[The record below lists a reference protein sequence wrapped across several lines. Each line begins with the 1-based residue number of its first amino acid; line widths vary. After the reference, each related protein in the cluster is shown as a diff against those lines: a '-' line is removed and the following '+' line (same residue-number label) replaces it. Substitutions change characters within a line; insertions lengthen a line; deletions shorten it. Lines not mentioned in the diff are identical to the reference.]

1 MPFYIRAVMCIIVII
16 SLSITIGDATPIPIP
31 WNAAP
36 FSYKAKDV
44 PIATLLRAFGS
55 SQGVA
60 VSIPSSVRGNV
71 TGGFYFTKPKD
82 FLDLIQRV
90 YGIVWYYDGKTIF
103 FYTQSDYNTTLVRLR
118 FITAPE
124 LKKSLEELN
133 ILDNR
138 FGWKEIAEDNLLQ
151 LTGPPRYLAAIM
163 GVIQEIENNASQDMV
178 MEVFRLKNAWA
189 DDMQIQLGGK
199 AVTLP
204 GVATLLRSITSTKP
218 DTGSVQ
224 TRTGATAPN
233 TAQKRNSVLQ
243 QREAL
248 TPEAKPE
255 ENVRI
260 LADPRINAVIV
271 WDARERMN
279 YYATTISKLDV
290 AVPLVEIQVAIV
302 DINTEDTRSIGIDLG
317 FSTNSSGNGSSIGG
331 AIGNGNSSNGNIGSS
346 IVPNLTTVYTK
357 GLFTLMARI
366 NALEKRGVANIL
378 SRPKILTLN
387 NQEAVIQNK
396 NTFYVRVTNQDSTD
410 LFDVSYGTTVRVT
423 PHIID
428 VPGSPP
434 SIKMKIDIEDGAESS
449 ASGEVDD
456 IPTITTS
463 VVSTQAIVGDTNS
476 LIIGGHYYE
485 KRSKSDEGV
494 PGLKSIPYAGVLFGT
509 KSARIQK
516 AERLFIITPRIVD
529 MKYVAEQKQQIPE
542 IVNTTIERKEIE
554 KELRSSGCTK
564 TKGIRRGILKDM

>member
-1 MPFYIRAVMCIIVII
+1 MAFYTRAIVCILVVC
-16 SLSITIGDATPIPIP
+16 SLCITIGDATPIPIP
-31 WNAAP
+31 WNSAP
-36 FSYKAKDV
+36 FSYKAKDT
-44 PIATLLRAFGS
+44 PIATVLRAFAT

-60 VSIPSSVRGNV
+60 VSIPNSVRGNV

-82 FLDLIQRV
+82 FLDLMQRV
-90 YGIVWYYDGKTIF
+90 YGIVWYYDGKTVF
-103 FYTQSDYNTTLVRLR
+103 FYTQSDYNTTLIRLR

-124 LKKSLEELN
+124 LKKSLQQLN
-133 ILDNR
+133 ILDAR

-151 LTGPPRYLAAIM
+151 ITGPPRYIAAIM

-189 DDMQIQLGGK
+189 DDMDIQLGGK
-199 AVTLP
+199 TVTLP
-204 GVATLLRSITSTKP
+204 GVATLLRSITSTQP
-218 DTGSVQ
+218 STGSVQ
-224 TRTGATAPN
+224 NRPGATSP
-233 TAQKRNSVLQ
+233 TAAQRRTNVVQ
-243 QREAL
+243 QREEL
-248 TPEAKPE
+248 TPETKADE
-255 ENVRI
+255 HVRI

-279 YYATTISKLDV
+279 YYSNTISKLDV

-302 DINTEDTRSIGIDLG
+302 DVNIDDSRSVGMDLG
-317 FSTNSSGNGSSIGG
+317 FSTNTSGTVSSVGGAVGSGNAAGT
-331 AIGNGNSSNGNIGSS
+331 IGST
-346 IVPNLTTVYTK
+346 ILPNLTTVYTR
-357 GLFTLMARI
+357 GIFTLMARL

-396 NTFYVRVTNQDSTD
+396 NTFYVRVTNQENTD

-428 VPGSPP
+428 IPGSAP

-449 ASGEVDD
+449 ASGEINDL
-456 IPTITTS
+456 PTITTS
-463 VVSTQAIVGDTNS
+463 VVSTQAIVGDTHS

-485 KRSKSDEGV
+485 KRSKTDEGV

-509 KSARIQK
+509 KTSRVQK

-529 MKYVAEQKQQIPE
+529 TKYVAEQNSAIPE
-542 IVNTTIERKEIE
+542 IVTTTLDHQEIA
-554 KELRSSGCTK
+554 KELRSTGCTK

>member
-1 MPFYIRAVMCIIVII
+1 MSFYTRTLVCIFLVCM
-16 SLSITIGDATPIPIP
+16 LSITIGDATPIPIP
-31 WNAAP
+31 WNSAP
-36 FSYKAKDV
+36 FSYKAKDT

-55 SQGVA
+55 SQGIA
-60 VSIPSSVRGNV
+60 VSVPNSVRGNV

-82 FLDLIQRV
+82 FLELMQRV
-90 YGIVWYYDGKTIF
+90 YGIVWYYDGKTVF
-103 FYTQSDYNTTLVRLR
+103 FYTQSDYNTTLIRLR

-124 LKKSLEELN
+124 LKKSLEQLN
-133 ILDNR
+133 ILDTR

-151 LTGPPRYLAAIM
+151 ITGPPRYIAAIM

-189 DDMQIQLGGK
+189 DDMDIQLGGK
-199 AVTLP
+199 NVTLP
-204 GVATLLRSITSTKP
+204 GVATLLRSITSPKP
-218 DTGSVQ
+218 STGSVQ
-224 TRTGATAPN
+224 TRTGATSST
-233 TAQKRNSVLQ
+233 TAQRRTNVLQ

-248 TPEAKPE
+248 TPEATQE

-279 YYATTISKLDV
+279 YYASTISKLDV

-302 DINTEDTRSIGIDLG
+302 DINIDDSRSVGVDLG
-317 FSTNSSGNGSSIGG
+317 FSTNTNNGSGVGG
-331 AIGNGNSSNGNIGSS
+331 AVGSGNSSTGTIGSS
-346 IVPNLTTVYTK
+346 ILPNLTTVYTK
-357 GLFTLMARI
+357 GLFTLMARL
-366 NALEKRGVANIL
+366 NAMEKRGVANIL

-396 NTFYVRVTNQDSTD
+396 NTFYVRVTNQENTD

-428 VPGSPP
+428 VPGSTP

-449 ASGEVDD
+449 ASGEINDL
-456 IPTITTS
+456 PTITTS
-463 VVSTQAIVGDTNS
+463 VVSTQAIVGDTHS

-485 KRSKSDEGV
+485 KRSKTDEGV

-509 KSARIQK
+509 KTSRVQK

-529 MKYVAEQKQQIPE
+529 TKYVAQQNNDIPE
-542 IVNTTIERKEIE
+542 IVTTTIDHREIAT
-554 KELRSSGCTK
+554 ELRSSGCTK

>member
-1 MPFYIRAVMCIIVII
+1 MAFYTRAIVCILIVC
-16 SLSITIGDATPIPIP
+16 SLCITIGDATPIPIP
-31 WNAAP
+31 WNSAP
-36 FSYKAKDV
+36 FSYKAKDT
-44 PIATLLRAFGS
+44 PIATVLRAFAT

-60 VSIPSSVRGNV
+60 VSIPNSVRGNV

-82 FLDLIQRV
+82 FLDLMQRV
-90 YGIVWYYDGKTIF
+90 YGIVWYYDGKTVF
-103 FYTQSDYNTTLVRLR
+103 FYTQSDYNTTLIRLR

-124 LKKSLEELN
+124 LKKSLQQLN
-133 ILDNR
+133 ILDTR

-151 LTGPPRYLAAIM
+151 ITGPPRYIAAIM

-189 DDMQIQLGGK
+189 DDMDIQLGVK
-199 AVTLP
+199 TVTLP
-204 GVATLLRSITSTKP
+204 GVATLLRSITSSQP
-218 DTGSVQ
+218 STGSVQ
-224 TRTGATAPN
+224 NRPGATSP
-233 TAQKRNSVLQ
+233 TAAQRRTNVVQ
-243 QREAL
+243 QREEL
-248 TPEAKPE
+248 TPETKAE
-255 ENVRI
+255 EHVRI

-279 YYATTISKLDV
+279 YYSNTISKLDV

-302 DINTEDTRSIGIDLG
+302 DVNIDDSRSVGMDLG
-317 FSTNSSGNGSSIGG
+317 FSTNTSGTGSSVGGAVGSGNAAGT
-331 AIGNGNSSNGNIGSS
+331 IGST
-346 IVPNLTTVYTK
+346 ILPNLTTVYTR
-357 GLFTLMARI
+357 GIFTLMARL

-396 NTFYVRVTNQDSTD
+396 NTFYVRVTNQENTD

-428 VPGSPP
+428 IPGSAP

-449 ASGEVDD
+449 ASGEINDL
-456 IPTITTS
+456 PTITTS
-463 VVSTQAIVGDTNS
+463 VVSTQAIVGDTHS

-485 KRSKSDEGV
+485 KRSKTDEGV

-509 KSARIQK
+509 KTSRVQK

-529 MKYVAEQKQQIPE
+529 TKYVAEQNSAIPE
-542 IVNTTIERKEIE
+542 IVTTTIDHQEIE
-554 KELRSSGCTK
+554 KELRSTGCTK

>member
-1 MPFYIRAVMCIIVII
+1 MALYIRTIICILIVC
-16 SLSITIGDATPIPIP
+16 SLCITIGDATPIPIP
-31 WNAAP
+31 WNSAP
-36 FSYKAKDV
+36 FSYKAKDT
-44 PIATLLRAFGS
+44 PIATLLRAFGA

-60 VSIPSSVRGNV
+60 VIIPNSVRGNV
-71 TGGFYFTKPKD
+71 TGGFYFTKPKE
-82 FLDLIQRV
+82 FLDLIQRI

-103 FYTQSDYNTTLVRLR
+103 FYTQSDYNTTLIRLR

-124 LKKSLEELN
+124 LKKSLEQLN
-133 ILDNR
+133 ILDTR

-151 LTGPPRYLAAIM
+151 ITGPPRYIAAIM

-189 DDMQIQLGGK
+189 DDMEIQLGGK
-199 AVTLP
+199 TVTLP
-204 GVATLLRSITSTKP
+204 GVATLLRSITSSKP
-218 DTGSVQ
+218 NTGSVQ
-224 TRTGATAPN
+224 NRPGATSP
-233 TAQKRNSVLQ
+233 TAAQRRTNVVQ
-243 QREAL
+243 QREQL
-248 TPEAKPE
+248 TPETTKE
-255 ENVRI
+255 EHVRI

-302 DINTEDTRSIGIDLG
+302 DINIDDSRSVGVDLG
-317 FSTNSSGNGSSIGG
+317 FSTNTSGNSSSIGG
-331 AIGNGNSSNGNIGSS
+331 AIGSGNSSTGTIGSS
-346 IVPNLTTVYTK
+346 ILPNLTTVYTK
-357 GLFTLMARI
+357 GFFTLMARI

-396 NTFYVRVTNQDSTD
+396 NTFYVRVTNQENTD

-428 VPGSPP
+428 IPGSTP

-449 ASGEVDD
+449 ASGEINDL
-456 IPTITTS
+456 PTITTS
-463 VVSTQAIVGDTNS
+463 VVSTQAIVGDTHS

-485 KRSKSDEGV
+485 KRSKTDEGV
-494 PGLKSIPYAGVLFGT
+494 PGLKSIPYAGALFGT
-509 KSARIQK
+509 KSSRIQK

-529 MKYVAEQKQQIPE
+529 TKYVAEQNKNIPA
-542 IVNTTIERKEIE
+542 IVTTTIDHKEIT
-554 KELRSSGCTK
+554 KELHSAGCTK

>member
-1 MPFYIRAVMCIIVII
+1 MAFYTRAIVCILIVC
-16 SLSITIGDATPIPIP
+16 SLCITIGDATPIPIP
-31 WNAAP
+31 WNSAP
-36 FSYKAKDV
+36 FSYKAKDT
-44 PIATLLRAFGS
+44 PIATVLRAFAT

-60 VSIPSSVRGNV
+60 VSIPNSVRGNV

-82 FLDLIQRV
+82 FLDLMQRV
-90 YGIVWYYDGKTIF
+90 YGIVWYYDGKTVF
-103 FYTQSDYNTTLVRLR
+103 FYTQSDYNTTLIRLR

-124 LKKSLEELN
+124 LKKSLQQLN
-133 ILDNR
+133 ILDTR

-151 LTGPPRYLAAIM
+151 ITGPPRYIAAIM

-189 DDMQIQLGGK
+189 DDMDIQLGGK
-199 AVTLP
+199 TVTLP
-204 GVATLLRSITSTKP
+204 GVATLLRSITSSQP
-218 DTGSVQ
+218 STGSVQ
-224 TRTGATAPN
+224 NRPGATSP
-233 TAQKRNSVLQ
+233 TAAQRRTNVVQ
-243 QREAL
+243 QREEL
-248 TPEAKPE
+248 TPETKAE
-255 ENVRI
+255 EHVRI

-279 YYATTISKLDV
+279 YYSNTISKLDV

-302 DINTEDTRSIGIDLG
+302 DVNIDDSRSVGMDLG
-317 FSTNSSGNGSSIGG
+317 FSTNTSGTGSSVGGAVGSGNAAGT
-331 AIGNGNSSNGNIGSS
+331 IGST
-346 IVPNLTTVYTK
+346 ILPNLTTVYTR
-357 GLFTLMARI
+357 GIFTLMARL

-396 NTFYVRVTNQDSTD
+396 NTFYVRVTNQENTD

-428 VPGSPP
+428 IPGSAP

-449 ASGEVDD
+449 ASGEINDL
-456 IPTITTS
+456 PTITTS
-463 VVSTQAIVGDTNS
+463 VVSTQAIVGDTHS

-485 KRSKSDEGV
+485 KRSKTDEGV

-509 KSARIQK
+509 KTSRVQK

-529 MKYVAEQKQQIPE
+529 TKYVAEQNSAIPE
-542 IVNTTIERKEIE
+542 IVTTTIDHQEIE
-554 KELRSSGCTK
+554 KELRSTGCTK